1 MHTQTSVMN
10 EAELLSRVR
19 GEYLEMPGLVLTV
32 EQAGRLWG
40 VDAPTSRRLLDALV
54 EGEFLRRAGGRYLR
68 SDTRRRRN

>member
-1 MHTQTSVMN
+1 MSTQVMTSD
-10 EAELLSRVR
+10 ADLLSRVR

-54 EGEFLRRAGGRYLR
+54 ERDFLRRSGDRYVRADLPPA
-68 SDTRRRRN
+68 RN